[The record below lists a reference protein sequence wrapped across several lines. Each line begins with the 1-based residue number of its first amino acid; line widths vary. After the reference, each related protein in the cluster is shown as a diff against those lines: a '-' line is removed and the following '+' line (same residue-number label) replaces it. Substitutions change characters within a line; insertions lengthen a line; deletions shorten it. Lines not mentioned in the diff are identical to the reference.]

1 MGAVAYMKQE
11 SELFEG
17 AKVSGKAMLVAI
29 ALVLLLLPTLVR
41 AELLVEDGFVR
52 GLPPGQS
59 VTAAFMTLKN
69 PGTVDLVLTE
79 GRSPVAEKVEF
90 HQHSHEGGMM
100 RMRQVPQLLVPAGG
114 ELTLAP
120 GDLHL
125 MLIGLQQVLQEGDTV
140 SIELCAAVEGCKSIE
155 LPVISVLN
163 E

>member
-1 MGAVAYMKQE
+1 MLGNING
-11 SELFEG
+11 SN
-17 AKVSGKAMLVAI
+17 KALPVI
-29 ALVLLLLPTLVR
+29 AALALLPALVR
-41 AELLVEDGFVR
+41 AELVAEDGFVR
-52 GLPPGQS
+52 GLPPGQT

-69 PGTVDLVLTE
+69 PGAADLVLTE

-100 RMRQVPQLLVPAGG
+100 RMRQLQQLLVPAGG
-114 ELTLAP
+114 EVTLEP
-120 GDLHL
+120 GALHL

-140 SIELCAAVEGCKSIE
+140 SIELCAAVEGCETIE